1 MSIPKA
7 VGYLMLLYLLI
18 AAPAVWQV
26 RKICLIERDDCD
38 YHGLLDTVAS
48 SWSLL
53 VSCLLVIG
61 SLVFFSAYVYMRA
74 RDNTLEIEQDSPG
87 REFNVNGYLV
97 LLVVFPL
104 YFGGSLVVLLSAA
117 KALESSSFE
126 AIDSFFW
133 KSIWATMG
141 SLIVFSALW
150 HFNEYLVKPAS
161 RILLFLLFFLT
172 LGSISWIVKSTLLP
186 P

>member
-1 MSIPKA
+1 
-7 VGYLMLLYLLI
+7 
-18 AAPAVWQV
+18 
-26 RKICLIERDDCD
+26 
-38 YHGLLDTVAS
+38 
-48 SWSLL
+48 
-53 VSCLLVIG
+53 
-61 SLVFFSAYVYMRA
+61 MRA
-74 RDNTLEIEQDSPG
+74 RDNTLEIEQDSQR
-87 REFNVNGYLV
+87 REFDVNGYLV

-133 KSIWATMG
+133 KRIWVTMG
-141 SLIVFSALW
+141 SLIVFSALSQ
-150 HFNEYLVKPAS
+150 FNEYLVKPAS

-172 LGSISWIVKSTLLP
+172 LGSISWIVNSTLLP